1 MKRLLVGVDSS
12 EQSKEA
18 LRLAIE
24 MARPINAE
32 VIACHAIGKLT
43 RLSKGQLIP
52 IDEFRSQIVQEFE
65 DDWCSEL
72 DTSGLRSQKII
83 VDGNP
88 VTTLLEIANE
98 EKADLIV
105 LGSRSHSI
113 DSLLGSTC
121 HQVIEH
127 SKIPVVVVPIK
138 SS

>member
-1 MKRLLVGVDSS
+1 MKRLLVGVDNSD
-12 EQSKEA
+12 QALGA

-24 MARPINAE
+24 LARPINAE

-52 IDEFRSQIVQEFE
+52 IDEFRSQVIQEFE

-72 DTSGLRSQKII
+72 NASGLRSQKII

-88 VTTLLEIANE
+88 VTTLLEIAE
-98 EKADLIV
+98 EEMADMIV
-105 LGSRSHSI
+105 LGSRTHSL
-113 DSLLGSTC
+113 DSFLGSTC
-121 HQVIEH
+121 HQIIEH

-138 SS
+138 NS